1 MRIFGFGNRQED
13 LSAGGAAHGLTDAR
27 LALDKGNPAQAAR
40 IDLVE
45 QIGLFLIANRLDINP
60 RNLTIAHTIFSG
72 ANLRLAHKLAER
84 QFSGQPVTQPWLEEI
99 MAHAAEIRER
109 EELEEMLLI
118 VGETMG
124 KFIDTAREASDAT
137 SSYTCAMKEHA
148 VRIEAME
155 DGQAVDISALTRLTR
170 AMIERS
176 WQMEEEMR
184 RSEQE
189 AAGLRK
195 KLERARH
202 EAGVDY
208 LTGLPNRRA
217 FEAVFDIEY
226 RKARAAIE
234 HLTIAFCDID
244 NFKAV
249 NDTHGHDTGDRVIQ
263 CVADL
268 FLQISNQNCHVAR
281 HGGEEFVLLFRGLGA
296 AETHARLDELR
307 ESFARRRLIDRDT
320 NLPIG
325 FITFSGGVADV
336 FAYEEPRLA
345 LKAADEAL
353 YSAKKLGRNRIVIAN
368 S

>member
-1 MRIFGFGNRQED
+1 MRIFGFGNRQGD
-13 LSAGGAAHGLTDAR
+13 LPAGSGAHGLTDAR

-40 IDLVE
+40 IDLIE
-45 QIGLFLIANRLDINP
+45 QIGLFLLTNGLDINP

-109 EELEEMLLI
+109 EELEEMMLSL
-118 VGETMG
+118 GETVG

-137 SSYTCAMKEHA
+137 SSYTVAMEEHA
-148 VRIEAME
+148 GHIAAMGE
-155 DGQAVDISALTRLTR
+155 GQAADVSALTRLTR

-176 WQMEEEMR
+176 WQMEEAMR

-202 EAGVDY
+202 EAGVDH

-217 FEAVFDIEY
+217 FEAVFDAEY
-226 RKARAAIE
+226 RKARAEVE

-268 FLQISNQNCHVAR
+268 FLQISDQNCHVAR
-281 HGGEEFVLLFRGLGA
+281 HGGEEFVLLFRGLDARA
-296 AETHARLDELR
+296 AHARLDTLR
-307 ESFARRRLIDRDT
+307 ESFAGRRLIDRDT

-336 FAYEEPRLA
+336 FAHDEPRAA
-345 LKAADEAL
+345 LKAADKAL
-353 YSAKKLGRNRIVIAN
+353 YAAKKMGRNRIVIAKG
-368 S
+368 